1 MLLYLSGHGKQHESQ
16 QDKAFQEIIKKDLTK
31 QNKCSNINNRDAS
44 EPRQL
49 NQCYAW
55 TGKLAIKRVIA
66 REQTPQAKARINSWL
81 RKKRA

>member
-1 MLLYLSGHGKQHESQ
+1 MTRSSMLLYLSGHGKQHESQ

-49 NQCYAW
+49 
-55 TGKLAIKRVIA
+55 
-66 REQTPQAKARINSWL
+66 
-81 RKKRA
+81 